1 MSSPTWTRAA
11 LSSDARAASGR
22 CWRIV
27 EAQHHVSTAKLT
39 DTMRE
44 QERLEQL
51 LEASKPAVP
60 EDCRSLN
67 YLLFTPFRYGAPY
80 PKGSRFRR
88 AGLTAGV
95 FYASEFARTAA
106 IEMAFHRLLFFAE
119 SPTTPW
125 PTNPGEYTVF
135 AVEYGTGR
143 ALDLMAAPFNA
154 HVTALT
160 HPTDYSHCQS
170 LADACREQDIDV
182 IRYQST
188 RDPQAAAN
196 IAILR
201 CRAFASPEPIDRQTW
216 RIQLNGRGAR
226 IICEFPKFVLD
237 LERNTFAADPRI
249 AKMRWAR

>member
-1 MSSPTWTRAA
+1 MSSRTWTRAA
-11 LSSDARAASGR
+11 LSSNSRAASGR
-22 CWRIV
+22 AWRIV

-39 DTMRE
+39 DTTQE

-60 EDCRSLN
+60 EDCRALN

-80 PKGSRFRR
+80 PRGSRFRR

-106 IEMAFHRLLFFAE
+106 TEMAFHRLLFFAE

-125 PTNPGEYTVF
+125 PANPGEYTVF

-143 ALDLMAAPFNA
+143 ALDLMARPFNA
-154 HVTALT
+154 HMAQWA
-160 HPTDYSHCQS
+160 HPTDYSHCQN
-170 LADACREQDIDV
+170 LADTCREQDIDV
-182 IRYQST
+182 IRYQSA

-196 IAILR
+196 IAILQ
-201 CRAFASPEPIDRQTW
+201 CRAFARPEPVDRQTW
-216 RIQLNGRGAR
+216 RIQLNARGAR

-237 LERNTFAADPRI
+237 LGRTAFAADPRI
-249 AKMRWAR
+249 AKMRWVR